1 MHWRTLALSL
11 LGLSSFIATSA
22 APLPTSNG
30 VITIDGDHFVR
41 DGKPYQI
48 LSGAIHYARVPR
60 ADWRDRLEKARA
72 MGLNTIETYVF
83 WNLHE
88 PAPGV
93 FDFSGQLDV
102 AAFVRLAQEEGLNV
116 ILRPGPYV
124 CAEWEA
130 GGLPAWLFSDPT
142 LKVRTTDPR
151 FLAAAGRYLDRVGQE
166 LSPLQA
172 SHGGPIVAVQIENE
186 YGSYGHDRAYMRAI
200 QQALVHAGFGSSLFY
215 TSDGAEMLANDALP
229 GVLAAINFGPGNARG
244 EFAKLNKFRPTGPRM
259 VGEYWDGWFDAWG
272 NKEHVHT
279 DAAQQAKEL
288 DWMLAQG
295 YSVNLYMFEGG
306 TSFGFMN
313 GANFQTGSND
323 HYSPQTTSYD
333 YDAPLDEAGRPTKK
347 FFLFRDVLKKY
358 SPGPLPP
365 LPVPQR
371 FAAIPAFTLD
381 ESASL
386 WSNLPLAI
394 HSDHPLPMEE
404 LSKAKNGKDQAY
416 GYILYRTH
424 FTEKR
429 AVRSEL
435 KLTKLHDYAAVYVNQ
450 KRVGM
455 IDHRLGEDSLS
466 LPLDVG
472 RNTLDLLVENTGRV
486 NYGPHLQDGQSGI
499 TKSVQLGGEEITG
512 WEIFSLPMISPESVG
527 GFSRKPVDGPAFHR
541 GHFTLA
547 TTVNSFLDTSKLGK
561 GFVWVNGH
569 NLGRTWSIGPE
580 HSLYLPAA
588 WLHAGENEVVIFD
601 YTTLSPQTTLRG
613 VTEPVWSGK
622 AAH

>member
-1 MHWRTLALSL
+1 MTPEAPAAL
-11 LGLSSFIATSA
+11 
-22 APLPTSNG
+22 LPTSNG
-30 VITIDGDHFVR
+30 AITVEGNHFVR

-88 PAPGV
+88 PTPGV

-166 LSPLQA
+166 LAPLQA
-172 SHGGPIVAVQIENE
+172 SRGGPIVAVQIENE

-215 TSDGAEMLANDALP
+215 TSDGADMLANDALP
-229 GVLAAINFGPGNARG
+229 DVLASINFGPGNARD
-244 EFAKLNKFRPTGPRM
+244 EFSKLNKFRPNGPRM
-259 VGEYWDGWFDAWG
+259 AGEYWDGWFDAWG
-272 NKEHVHT
+272 NKDHVHT

-295 YSVNLYMFEGG
+295 YSMNLYMFEGG

-313 GANFQTGSND
+313 GANFQTGHND
-323 HYSPQTTSYD
+323 RYSPQTTSYD

-358 SPGPLPP
+358 SVGPLPP
-365 LPVPQR
+365 LPTPQR

-394 HSDHPLPMEE
+394 HSDNPLPLEE

-416 GYILYRTH
+416 GYVLYRTH
-424 FTEKR
+424 FAEKR
-429 AVRSEL
+429 AVNSEL
-435 KLTKLHDYAAVYVNQ
+435 KLTELHDYAAVYVNQ
-450 KRVGM
+450 KQVGV

-466 LPLDVG
+466 LPLDAG

-499 TKSVQLGGEEITG
+499 TKSVQLGGEGITG
-512 WEIFSLPMISPESVG
+512 WEIFSLPMISPESIG
-527 GFSRKPVDGPAFHR
+527 GFSRKPIDGPAFHR
-541 GHFTLA
+541 GRFTLA
-547 TTVNSFLDTSKLGK
+547 TAANTFLDTSELGK

-569 NLGRTWSIGPE
+569 NLGRTWSIGPQ
-580 HSLYLPAA
+580 HSLYLPAV
-588 WLHAGENEVVIFD
+588 WLHAGENEVVVFD

-613 VTEPVWSGK
+613 ITEPS
-622 AAH
+622 AAAALQPGR